1 MILLHVKQDNGQIIV
16 NYKYKHLNMQLNER
30 IFKLTGVIQHY
41 AWGGHVFIPQL
52 LNNNEPTD
60 KPSAE
65 YWMGAHPSAPSKLL
79 IGQDWVSLNQLI
91 AENPATTITTSVM
104 GRFGELPY
112 LFKVLDVKDMLSIQV
127 HPTKESAEIGFAEE
141 NKAGIPINA
150 PHRNYKD
157 QNHKPEVMVALSEFW
172 LLHGFK
178 SKEALEE
185 VLMNTQELTVL
196 FPLFRQTGIKG
207 LYQFVMEMEQDDVN
221 NMLAPLVK
229 RAIRLKKEGSID
241 KTNPGWWA
249 AKLYEEN
256 GITENIDRG
265 IFSIYF
271 FNIVYVDKGGAV
283 FQKAGVP
290 HAYLEGQNI
299 ELMANSDNVLRGGL
313 TLKHVDVPELMKH
326 TLFESVVPDVMKGNP
341 GAGGEVVY
349 PCPVP
354 DFGLSKIDLNIG
366 ESYQGKSFSLE
377 IIIVTEGAVIVN
389 QHLVLKKG
397 EAAAIL
403 ADTSFDLN
411 ATGNSTI
418 FKAFVPPI

>member
-1 MILLHVKQDNGQIIV
+1 
-16 NYKYKHLNMQLNER
+16 MQLNER

-65 YWMGAHPSAPSKLL
+65 YWMGAHPSAPSKLF

-91 AENPATTITTSVM
+91 AEDPATTITTSVM

-127 HPTKESAEIGFAEE
+127 HPTKESAEIGFEEE

-271 FNIVYVDKGGAV
+271 FNIVCVDKGGAV

>member
-1 MILLHVKQDNGQIIV
+1 MILFHIKQDNGQIIV

-41 AWGGHVFIPQL
+41 AWGGHLFIPQL

-91 AENPATTITTSVM
+91 ADDPATTITTSVM

-112 LFKVLDVKDMLSIQV
+112 LFKVLDVKDMLIQV

-185 VLMNTQELTVL
+185 VLMNTQELTIL
-196 FPLFRQTGIKG
+196 FPLFRQAGIKG
-207 LYQFVMEMEQDDVN
+207 LYQFVMEMEQEDVN

-229 RAIRLKKEGSID
+229 RAIRLKKKEVLI
-241 KTNPGWWA
+241 
-249 AKLYEEN
+249 KL
-256 GITENIDRG
+256 ILD
-265 IFSIYF
+265 
-271 FNIVYVDKGGAV
+271 
-283 FQKAGVP
+283 
-290 HAYLEGQNI
+290 
-299 ELMANSDNVLRGGL
+299 GGL
-313 TLKHVDVPELMKH
+313 LSCMKKM
-326 TLFESVVPDVMKGNP
+326 E
-341 GAGGEVVY
+341 
-349 PCPVP
+349 
-354 DFGLSKIDLNIG
+354 
-366 ESYQGKSFSLE
+366 
-377 IIIVTEGAVIVN
+377 
-389 QHLVLKKG
+389 
-397 EAAAIL
+397 
-403 ADTSFDLN
+403 
-411 ATGNSTI
+411 
-418 FKAFVPPI
+418 